1 MFVSWA
7 TGLSGEV
14 VDQVFFYILAIT
26 VFLLGS
32 DYLSDGLFCH
42 PVSEE
47 EKSST
52 ERYP

>member
-26 VFLLGS
+26 IFLFGFN
-32 DYLSDGLFCH
+32 YLSDGLFCH
-42 PVSEE
+42 PVS
-47 EKSST
+47 KKKNPQ
-52 ERYP
+52 R